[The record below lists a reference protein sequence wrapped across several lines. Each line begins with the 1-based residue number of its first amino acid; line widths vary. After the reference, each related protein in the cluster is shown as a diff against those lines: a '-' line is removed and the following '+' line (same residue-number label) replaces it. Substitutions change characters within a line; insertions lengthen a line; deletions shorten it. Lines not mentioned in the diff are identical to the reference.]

1 MRNSCQSS
9 ELGWGHGVTYCWETG
24 GKSSS
29 WSGVARP
36 LWDLDR
42 WQTPQGAQDRWVGCQ
57 GRICRA
63 DATEKAGEGSLQAVL
78 VGGDISIIL
87 RRTGG

>member
-1 MRNSCQSS
+1 MRNRFQSS
-9 ELGWGHGVTYCWETG
+9 ELGLGHGVTYCWETG

-29 WSGVARP
+29 WSGDSRP
-36 LWDLDR
+36 LWDFDC
-42 WQTPQGAQDRWVGCQ
+42 WQTPPGAQDRWVGCW
-57 GRICRA
+57 GRVCRA
-63 DATEKAGEGSLQAVL
+63 ETAEKAGEGSLQAVL